1 MCVCVRVCVCVC
13 VCARARVCVCVCVCV
28 RVCVRACV
36 REPLFLS
43 LFHHHRHR
51 HHYHHHHHH
60 HQRHYHSLSFSFCIF
75 ILFLSLLLFFLLFLN
90 GMLPP
95 ETPAFL
101 LKSVD
106 ILFLCIDTHQSRR
119 HHCHIV
125 IITECQA
132 PFSSLSSLPYHPS
145 WTRSLFPHQSA
156 TMPHQTGSVTSGQR
170 QPSEDNSRQLLYP
183 GAKVGRERGGDKGRC
198 ITLWGHRVQELCESR
213 GGRPGLSA
221 VLMSITVSVDVKQH

>member
-1 MCVCVRVCVCVC
+1 MS
-13 VCARARVCVCVCVCV
+13 
-28 RVCVRACV
+28 
-36 REPLFLS
+36 LS
-43 LFHHHRHR
+43 LSLSSSSHHRHL
-51 HHYHHHHHH
+51 HHYHHHHRQH
-60 HQRHYHSLSFSFCIF
+60 HYHSLFPSISF

-106 ILFLCIDTHQSRR
+106 ILFLCIGTHQSRR
-119 HHCHIV
+119 HPCHIV

-156 TMPHQTGSVTSGQR
+156 TMPHQTRPVTSGQR
-170 QPSEDNSRQLLYP
+170 QPSKDNSRQLLYP
-183 GAKVGRERGGDKGRC
+183 GAKVGRERGGDGKGRC
-198 ITLWGHRVQELCESR
+198 ITLRGHRVQELYESRGGCPGLCIVQELCESRGGRPGLCIVQELCESR
-213 GGRPGLSA
+213 GGRPGLS
-221 VLMSITVSVDVKQH
+221 VLTSLLVSVDVKIY